1 MQNDIK
7 KSCRFKLVLSLVLS
21 VFLVGGIVSII
32 FGATSSTAL
41 LVIGIIMTV
50 LGFYG
55 SPISWVSYGNLVVEK
70 AVLYA
75 ITEDHIESITAIS
88 QNLGISEND
97 AKAKVNHLM
106 SNRYLT
112 GYKLQEDGT
121 LVAIEKPK
129 EKKQEENL
137 LKLKKCPNCGANLT
151 ETADHKYKCK
161 YCGVTFDK

>member
-7 KSCRFKLVLSLVLS
+7 KSCRFKLILSLVLS

-112 GYKLQEDGT
+112 GYKLQENGT
-121 LVAIEKPK
+121 LVAIEK
-129 EKKQEENL
+129 
-137 LKLKKCPNCGANLT
+137 ANLT

>member
-1 MQNDIK
+1 MKNDIK
-7 KSCRFKLVLSLVLS
+7 KSCKFKLILSLILS

-32 FGATSSTAL
+32 FGAISSTAL

-55 SPISWVSYGNLVVEK
+55 SPIAWVSYGNLVVEK
-70 AVLYA
+70 AVLFA
-75 ITEDHIESITAIS
+75 ITEDHIESVTAIS
-88 QNLGISEND
+88 HNLGITEKD
-97 AKAKVNHLM
+97 ARTKINHLM

-112 GYKLQEDGT
+112 GYKLQADGT

-129 EKKQEENL
+129 EKKQENL

-151 ETADHKYKCK
+151 ETADHKYKCN